1 MQDKAA
7 LRSQLRRQR
16 MAITP
21 AQRHR
26 AQTQVVRL
34 LKPLLRQ
41 GKNIGMYLASG
52 SELDI
57 AAILQDASK
66 QRCQLYTPYI
76 EPNQRR
82 LWFTPYPA
90 PSHHGHHMLN
100 ILQFEGDKRRIERL
114 DIVLMPLIGIGK
126 RGMRLGQGGG
136 FYDTSLSH
144 CREQQPLRIG
154 IGFAVQQCEH
164 IPNEAHDQALDAY
177 VCETGI
183 SAFSARARATLS
195 PFLNK
200 SSNPG

>member
-7 LRSQLRRQR
+7 LRRQLRRQR

-21 AQRHR
+21 AQRR
-26 AQTQVVRL
+26 LAQAQVTRL

-41 GKNIGMYLASG
+41 GKNIGMYLASR

-57 AAILQDASK
+57 ATILQHALQ
-66 QRCQLYTPYI
+66 QRCQLYAPYI

-90 PSHHGHHMLN
+90 TKQRGQHVLN
-100 ILQFEGDKRRIERL
+100 ILQYEGKKRRIERL
-114 DIVLMPLIGIGK
+114 DIVLMPLIGIDK

-136 FYDTSLSH
+136 FYDTSLSF

-154 IGFAVQQCEH
+154 IGFAAQQCKH

-183 SAFSARARATLS
+183 TAFSARARAILAPYLS
-195 PFLNK
+195 TQP
-200 SSNPG
+200 